1 MSKISNQIREY
12 VNDPDVAVHYGA
24 WGILPKQQR
33 RLIRKLCD
41 TCDSF
46 EIAADKFGMEN
57 IILRK
62 EISKMKFKIKPVN
75 AIVLNG
81 KVTELTEDQ
90 VKSIVEGLSIPVN
103 KGNKKLS
110 DIKVGDTF
118 KICEREF
125 IVLEQS
131 GDTTAVLSKDLIGK
145 EVMFGDTPA
154 FENSNIKKILDK
166 FAEDIIKEVGANALG
181 LHTVDQTTLDGM
193 KYYGSSKALASL
205 MTIDHVR
212 KYADVLDKHMVN
224 EWYWLVTPWSTP
236 DRGYKTSMCV
246 VAPSG
251 DVIYDFSYYFRCGVR
266 PFCIFS
272 SSIFVSRET

>member
-1 MSKISNQIREY
+1 MKKETEFMN
-12 VNDPDVAVHYGA
+12 AV
-24 WGILPKQQR
+24 
-33 RLIRKLCD
+33 
-41 TCDSF
+41 
-46 EIAADKFGMEN
+46 
-57 IILRK
+57 
-62 EISKMKFKIKPVN
+62 
-75 AIVLNG
+75 VLNG

-145 EVMFGDTPA
+145 AVIFGDTPA
-154 FENSNIKKILDK
+154 FENSNIKKILDE
-166 FAEDIIKEVGANALG
+166 FAEDIIKEVGANALE

-212 KYADVLDKHMVN
+212 RYADVLDKHMVN

-236 DRGYKTSMCV
+236 DRGYETSVCV

-251 DVIYDFSYYFRCGVR
+251 DVSGNGSGYNDIGVR
-266 PFCIFS
+266 PFCILKS
-272 SSIFVSRET
+272 NIFAS